1 MNIVLSKKT
10 ILCFLAFLWIVF
22 SVVYIAWD
30 IWSDFK
36 NIQMFNAY
44 EQGRI
49 DTVNTL
55 ILEAEKCEPIPVRGT
70 EKQISVIGIHCLTEE
85 SF

>member
-1 MNIVLSKKT
+1 MDINFSKKT
-10 ILCFLAFLWIVF
+10 ILYFLAFLWIIF

-36 NIQMFNAY
+36 SIQMFNAY

-55 ILEAEKCEPIPVRGT
+55 ILCDHFSDTYLFIMVV
-70 EKQISVIGIHCLTEE
+70 S
-85 SF
+85 